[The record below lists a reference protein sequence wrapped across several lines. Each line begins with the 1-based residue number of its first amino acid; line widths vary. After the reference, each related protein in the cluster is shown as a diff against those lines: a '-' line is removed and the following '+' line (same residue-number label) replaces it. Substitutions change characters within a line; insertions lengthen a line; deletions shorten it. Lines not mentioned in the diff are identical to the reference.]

1 MNLSSTILL
10 SFTARLEEF
19 YTLVYPSL
27 MQSFGFWIR
36 LLLLLYILIVGYM
49 LIMGKVK
56 ENMVMDFIVSVVLL
70 VLIYSCIMESSFY
83 IHYVKNPLMQLTEDL
98 GGFFIDIA
106 YKKSMATTGGIVGA
120 LNRLDRIYEGIF
132 IQMVNLSP
140 KGSIF
145 KMFNVLNIIN
155 TLQILIL
162 IAIYA
167 IMHIAFLIL
176 LIMAYF
182 SIYIMHTLGGIFIFC
197 AAFKKTRFI
206 FFTWLRAIL
215 NYSVLIVMLCMVMSV
230 CIYGIDASMS
240 KITTLKDS
248 NALLGP
254 EYILMIV
261 WCLITLALLLKA
273 PDYAAALTGGQAG
286 STAGIAM
293 SISKMGG
300 MAAGLTTAG
309 AGLAAKKGLSGIA
322 AAGKGTARTAWDH
335 VQRPMK

>member
-1 MNLSSTILL
+1 MNLSSTILT
-10 SFTARLEEF
+10 SFIARLEEF

-36 LLLLLYILIVGYM
+36 LLLLLYIVIVGYM

-70 VLIYSCIMESSFY
+70 VLIYTCIMESSFY
-83 IHYVKNPLMQLTEDL
+83 IHYVKNPVMQLTEDL

-106 YKKSMATTGGIVGA
+106 YKKSMATRGGTVGA
-120 LNRLDRIYEGIF
+120 LNRLDGIYEKVF
-132 IQMVNLSP
+132 VQMVNLSP
-140 KGSIF
+140 KGNIF
-145 KMFNVLNIIN
+145 KIFEFMNIIYS
-155 TLQILIL
+155 LQIVLL
-162 IAIYA
+162 VAIYA
-167 IMHIAFLIL
+167 AMHIAFMIL

-230 CIYGIDASMS
+230 CIYGITASME
-240 KITTLKDS
+240 KLLVLRNT
-248 NALLGP
+248 NALMGP

-300 MAAGLTTAG
+300 MAAGLATAG
-309 AGLAAKKGLSGIA
+309 AGMAAKKGLSGIT